1 MGVTETNAPESGPAR
16 RRIDRV
22 LAPDF
27 IADLAQ
33 MPVAELRARRM
44 EADAEEND
52 LSYVRRVLHGR
63 LDMLDAEIDRRSSR
77 RDSPDVVAE
86 VVRIL
91 STPAP
96 TLGRGSRSLP
106 GQPSRLAEHRRAV
119 ERLIADPAVSY
130 VTALSDEGLQQVRAQ
145 LAAQERQVSDQR
157 RQVQAVVDL
166 MSKELTV
173 RHRNG
178 EAGVNNLLA

>member
-1 MGVTETNAPESGPAR
+1 MTQQTPHR

-22 LAPDF
+22 LAPEF
-27 IADLAQ
+27 VADLHA
-33 MPVAELRARRM
+33 MSIAELRARRM

-52 LSYVRRVLHGR
+52 LSYVRRILHGR
-63 LDMLDAEIDRRSSR
+63 LDMLDAEIDRRRSR

-91 STPAP
+91 STPPPASGMSARL
-96 TLGRGSRSLP
+96 TNA
-106 GQPSRLAEHRRAV
+106 QPSRLSEHRRAV

-130 VTALSDEGLQQVRAQ
+130 VTALSDEGLEQVRLQ
-145 LAAQERQVSDQR
+145 LAEQERDISSIR
-157 RQVQAVVDL
+157 RKVQAVVDL
-166 MSKELTV
+166 MSAELTV

-178 EAGVNNLLA
+178 DAGVDNLLT